1 MRVQLPLTI
10 EILGLKDGASVVIER
25 VIGGTVYLD
34 EAKRIGQ
41 RLLSIAAAEAAP
53 MGYCILTHNHEL
65 IYDWEV
71 GRNELSNQHQR
82 TGD

>member
-41 RLLSIAAAEAAP
+41 RLLSIADAEAAP
-53 MGYCILTHNHEL
+53 TGYRILGHDHDL
-65 IYDWEV
+65 FMKSV
-71 GRNELSNQHQR
+71 GRAERPRSRLG
-82 TGD
+82 T